1 MGCCTPIKQQTD
13 ECEVTNQT
21 RTNIHMSIKSDI
33 ISLDEKKTNKIIQ
46 IYYLQNKVLISD
58 FEKKKMFEINSEE
71 LNDSKNDIIYFSF
84 QNVRLLLIL

>member
-1 MGCCTPIKQQTD
+1 MGCCTPIKPQTD

-58 FEKKKMFEINSEE
+58 FEKKK
-71 LNDSKNDIIYFSF
+71 
-84 QNVRLLLIL
+84 NV

>member
-1 MGCCTPIKQQTD
+1 MGCCTPIKPQTD

-58 FEKKKMFEINSEE
+58 FGKKKMFEINSEE

>member
-1 MGCCTPIKQQTD
+1 MGCCTPIKPQTD

-46 IYYLQNKVLISD
+46 
-58 FEKKKMFEINSEE
+58 
-71 LNDSKNDIIYFSF
+71 
-84 QNVRLLLIL
+84 R